1 MLIILFA
8 LVPIIFRQ
16 LIQRL
21 DGVPLQSQ
29 IEHKLQKRFFGF
41 LFFQGFIVA
50 VLSSGIVAAIS
61 NITQNPSNTPSFLAN
76 QLPSAST
83 FFVTFVITIALAKT
97 GFRILQAPKLIIS
110 ILKVKFMG
118 GDPRSLQTAR
128 YTLPVI
134 QFGVEYPN
142 QLLLATIAL
151 SFSVIAP
158 LVTVFACI
166 AFTIWVFTY
175 KYCALFVYDIEPAN
189 ETAGLY
195 FKTALNQLFAGI
207 YIYELCLIG
216 LFFLASDQNG
226 NRSAIGEGAASIALL
241 IVSVLV
247 QIYLNWKLGPTSRY
261 LDTSLADE
269 TRANER
275 RYAEENRAGSN
286 NTVGPIESRATDGT
300 AVGNGNNSNKAGKG
314 QMGPGN
320 GDLEAGR
327 GASMDLGHQDSEL
340 AGGLDEMAFEHPA
353 LWRDQPTVW
362 LPNDQLGLSRE
373 AVERARRR
381 NVLIT
386 DDDATIDEK
395 GKVDISRDTVPGED
409 FAPNL

>member
-1 MLIILFA
+1 
-8 LVPIIFRQ
+8 
-16 LIQRL
+16 
-21 DGVPLQSQ
+21 
-29 IEHKLQKRFFGF
+29 
-41 LFFQGFIVA
+41 
-50 VLSSGIVAAIS
+50 
-61 NITQNPSNTPSFLAN
+61 
-76 QLPSAST
+76 
-83 FFVTFVITIALAKT
+83 
-97 GFRILQAPKLIIS
+97 
-110 ILKVKFMG
+110 
-118 GDPRSLQTAR
+118 
-128 YTLPVI
+128 
-134 QFGVEYPN
+134 
-142 QLLLATIAL
+142 
-151 SFSVIAP
+151 
-158 LVTVFACI
+158 
-166 AFTIWVFTY
+166 
-175 KYCALFVYDIEPAN
+175 
-189 ETAGLY
+189 
-195 FKTALNQLFAGI
+195 
-207 YIYELCLIG
+207 
-216 LFFLASDQNG
+216 
-226 NRSAIGEGAASIALL
+226 
-241 IVSVLV
+241 
-247 QIYLNWKLGPTSRY
+247 
-261 LDTSLADE
+261 LADE